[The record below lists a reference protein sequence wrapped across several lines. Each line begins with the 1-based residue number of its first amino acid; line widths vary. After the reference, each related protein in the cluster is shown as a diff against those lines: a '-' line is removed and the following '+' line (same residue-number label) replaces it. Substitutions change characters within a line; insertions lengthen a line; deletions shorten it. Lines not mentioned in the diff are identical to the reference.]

1 MEEPRIRMSGK
12 RFGSEPALIFSMIRK
27 LGSMVDKALA
37 ILVVLIFFNSSP
49 FTVTA
54 EPVNPSL
61 PVTTTSSNSVSASSR
76 TTRKGCTFPFS
87 ILTGISLEFIPTKEN
102 SREIP
107 GVSVISRLNLPSIS
121 VATPIVVPFTTTV
134 TPGSTPPLE
143 STTTPSSL
151 INFWGAAISAPA
163 CFL

>member
-1 MEEPRIRMSGK
+1 
-12 RFGSEPALIFSMIRK
+12 MIRK

-54 EPVNPSL
+54 EPVNPSFL
-61 PVTTTSSNSVSASSR
+61 RENIPVTTTSSNSVSASSR